1 MTILVVEDNDQ
12 VRDVITLIL
21 AAHGYDVAVASN
33 GMEALEFLHRR
44 KDVDLVLSDVQM
56 PLLDGWHLRD
66 TMLSNATLALV
77 PIVMMTSE
85 MTPSSSDV
93 PLLRKP
99 FGTHELLETVRT
111 QCRKTVRRIEVMHRQ
126 QDRDVSLASTL
137 VQERQRVVVLCR
149 ER

>member
-33 GMEALEFLHRR
+33 GMEALGFLHHR
-44 KDVDLVLSDVQM
+44 KDVELVLSDVQM

-66 TMLSNATLALV
+66 VLLSNASLALV
-77 PIVMMTSE
+77 PIVLMTGG
-85 MTPSSSDV
+85 MTPSRGDV

-99 FGTHELLETVRT
+99 FGMCELLETVRT
-111 QCRKTVRRIEVMHRQ
+111 HCRKRTRRGEEQVKRRANALPPMEH
-126 QDRDVSLASTL
+126 DG
-137 VQERQRVVVLCR
+137 
-149 ER
+149 